1 MSDDKLPPD
10 LEAEYLAHAEAT
22 MGKAPRSIPRIGILS
37 LPSEDDDGSA
47 AEIARLRADNER
59 LARERDEA
67 KAAAEKWGRSFA
79 GGHRERDAARAELD
93 MAAASIREMADECRA
108 VKDERDALAERCER
122 MRAVVE
128 AAERQ
133 RERSDGSR
141 YTFSEYEDAIC
152 ETDRAVDAYRSGTP
166 TGGEG

>member
-1 MSDDKLPPD
+1 MGSRDHSCETCGRGGMNDDRPCVCLRNRV
-10 LEAEYLAHAEAT
+10 LISHV
-22 MGKAPRSIPRIGILS
+22 S

-59 LARERDEA
+59 LAA
-67 KAAAEKWGRSFA
+67 
-79 GGHRERDAARAELD
+79 
-93 MAAASIREMADECRA
+93 
-108 VKDERDALAERCER
+108 ERDALAERCER

-133 RERSDGSR
+133 NEAYDER
-141 YTFSEYEDAIC
+141 DAKRAGHRGDHGPADPKGYDMAC
-152 ETDRAVDAYRSGTP
+152 DKYDFACADTCDAVDVYRSGTP